1 MKVAHSF
8 VFIRVKS
15 WSVARGRMDVAARLK
30 SCYKF
35 LQCKNLEHDL
45 SRAEKSCSVIWRSY
59 EGRMTVVF
67 NRMKIVFSRMKIVFS
82 RVQSCWGAW
91 EETHTTFI
99 RFNTIQHDFH
109 TPFIRLPYTWTRN
122 PYVCHTTGRA
132 HHVTEWERGKPPES
146 ESSFYSH
153 AKPQAAETEAPPS
166 KTFVLYT
173 TWPTWPK

>member
-30 SCYKF
+30 SCY
-35 LQCKNLEHDL
+35 DL
-45 SRAEKSCSVIWRSY
+45 SRAEKSCSVVWRSY

-67 NRMKIVFSRMKIVFS
+67 NRMKIVFS

-109 TPFIRLPYTWTRN
+109 TPFIRLPYAWTRN
-122 PYVCHTTGRA
+122 PYVGHTTGRA